1 MDMIIQGIIAAI
13 TILYL
18 CSYVGFRR
26 IFAHAFI
33 LDIIVTG
40 GFVYMFAGS
49 YAGMMT
55 GLIAG
60 LTFSMFLRIGR
71 RLFGVE
77 RVRLVRGYGRIF
89 PTLCWV
95 RSKS

>member
-1 MDMIIQGIIAAI
+1 MDMIIQGAIAAA
-13 TILYL
+13 TVLYL

-26 IFAHAFI
+26 IFAYAFI

-40 GFVYMFAGS
+40 GLVLMFAGS

-55 GLIAG
+55 GVIAG
-60 LTFSMFLRIGR
+60 LIFSMTMRIGR
-71 RLFGVE
+71 RLVGCE
-77 RVRLVRGYGRIF
+77 RPRFIRGYGRIF

-95 RSKS
+95 RSK